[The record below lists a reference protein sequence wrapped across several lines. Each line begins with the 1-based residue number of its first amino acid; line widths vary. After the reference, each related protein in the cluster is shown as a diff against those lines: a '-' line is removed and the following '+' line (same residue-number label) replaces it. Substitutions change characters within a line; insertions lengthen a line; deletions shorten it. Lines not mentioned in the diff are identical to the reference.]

1 MPLISRR
8 TGRVLEDKMTPQT
21 LTTDSARRPQVD
33 HRRADRRGGAAAAR
47 VPEDSA
53 LYLCECG
60 EGFTAAVTTSVTCPS
75 CGHGQVW

>member
-1 MPLISRR
+1 
-8 TGRVLEDKMTPQT
+8 MTPQT
-21 LTTDSARRPQVD
+21 LSTDSVRLPKPQ
-33 HRRADRRGGAAAAR
+33 HRRAGRHVAAAAVR

-75 CGHGQVW
+75 CGHGQAW

>member
-1 MPLISRR
+1 
-8 TGRVLEDKMTPQT
+8 MTPQT
-21 LTTDSARRPQVD
+21 LSADSARLPKAKRL
-33 HRRADRRGGAAAAR
+33 RASRHVAAAAVR

-75 CGHGQVW
+75 CGDSQAW

>member
-1 MPLISRR
+1 
-8 TGRVLEDKMTPQT
+8 MTPQT
-21 LTTDSARRPQVD
+21 LSTDLARLPKPK
-33 HRRADRRGGAAAAR
+33 HRRAGWQVAAAAVR

-75 CGHGQVW
+75 CGHGQAW

>member
-1 MPLISRR
+1 
-8 TGRVLEDKMTPQT
+8 MTPQT
-21 LTTDSARRPQVD
+21 LSTDSARLAKRD
-33 HRRADRRGGAAAAR
+33 HRRAGRRVTAAAVR

>member
-1 MPLISRR
+1 
-8 TGRVLEDKMTPQT
+8 MTPQT
-21 LTTDSARRPQVD
+21 LSTDSARLPKGD
-33 HRRADRRGGAAAAR
+33 HRRAGRRVAAAAAR

-75 CGHGQVW
+75 CGHGQAW